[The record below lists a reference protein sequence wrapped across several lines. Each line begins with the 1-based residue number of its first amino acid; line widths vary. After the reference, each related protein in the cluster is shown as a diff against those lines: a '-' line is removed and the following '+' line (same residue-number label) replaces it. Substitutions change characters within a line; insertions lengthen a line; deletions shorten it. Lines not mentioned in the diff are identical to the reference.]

1 MIWKSFI
8 ESRLNNQL
16 KDKSTL
22 GYNTN
27 FETIIQ
33 LE

>member
-16 KDKSTL
+16 KDKSIL